1 VEHLAGIDAMLSS
14 YHGDR
19 FSGLQGLFDH
29 LAPLLPRIDIAVWT
43 ATRRHSAEQELCH
56 GALDCCYAFLVT
68 LNEHLDRADAAM
80 RAAWEA
86 IEGPFTIKDTRSQL
100 FLAYASIAL
109 EHQEAITLLI
119 RRGLRGSAVALIRPV
134 FEIFYRA
141 AWIHHCAK
149 PNQIE
154 KIKKGKFRFPPMG
167 AMVTGI
173 DNAMGQTFFQN
184 FKSNSWKDQN
194 DFTHSGRMQVNSRL
208 TRDDL
213 QSAYP
218 DEMIAANLATTTM
231 VAILVTVILLKT
243 HGRVT
248 EGERLEA
255 MMAQFELK
263 RPSRPSSQ
271 KRTRQ
276 GPQQPKSEPSIS
288 RSRRIS
294 KA

>member
-1 VEHLAGIDAMLSS
+1 MTLS
-14 YHGDR
+14 
-19 FSGLQGLFDH
+19 
-29 LAPLLPRIDIAVWT
+29 
-43 ATRRHSAEQELCH
+43 
-56 GALDCCYAFLVT
+56 
-68 LNEHLDRADAAM
+68 EHLDRADAAT

-86 IEGPFTIKDTRSQL
+86 IEGRFTIKNTRSQL

-134 FEIFYRA
+134 FEILYRA

-154 KIKKGKFRFPPMG
+154 KIKKGTFRFPEMG
-167 AMVTGI
+167 TMVTGI
-173 DNAMGQTFFQN
+173 DNAMGQTFFQS
-184 FKSNSWKDQN
+184 FKANSWKDQN
-194 DFTHSGRMQVNSRL
+194 DFTHSGRLQVNSRL

-218 DEMIAANLATTTM
+218 DEMIAVNLATTTM

-243 HGRVT
+243 HDRVAD
-248 EGERLEA
+248 GERLEA
-255 MMAQFELK
+255 MLAQFEVK
-263 RPSRPSSQ
+263 RPSPPSQ
-271 KRTRQ
+271 KNSRQ
-276 GPQQPKSEPSIS
+276 GSRQPKAKQRIS
-288 RSRRIS
+288 RSQHTP